1 MPREYVGK
9 VYGYKYTSYKKKKKS
24 SPKKAPAK
32 RRTRKK
38 KSSSLMSKMKSSFL
52 HGKTKLR
59 GLQRSGS
66 TKIFSNRY

>member
-9 VYGYKYTSYKKKKKS
+9 VYGYKYTSYKKKKS

-38 KSSSLMSKMKSSFL
+38 RSSSLMSKMKSSFL

-66 TKIFSNRY
+66 TKIFNSR